1 DYFCQVYA
9 GSANV
14 MF

>member
-1 DYFCQVYA
+1 VYFCQVYA
-9 GSANV
+9 GCANV

>member
-1 DYFCQVYA
+1 DYYCQVYA

-14 MF
+14 IF

>member
-1 DYFCQVYA
+1 NYFCQVYA
-9 GSANV
+9 GCANV

>member
-9 GSANV
+9 GCANV